1 MASAR
6 SRKDAAARRSSAKT
20 ACDVLLVSL
29 GTTPGLRVSDRLLA
43 NALAE
48 AGVRVAATR
57 VGVGLVGRLRRFY
70 PLTDLIEAYAAR
82 RALLA
87 ALKRVQPRALLFST
101 TTSALLAPNLRL
113 PYAVWFDSP
122 AHLNRPGPQN
132 ALLHRLE
139 RARFERARLLLPCSE
154 PALRSAPASHGRRLL
169 LPPPILSRRAARATA
184 AANATASAAS
194 SHQRRPRFV
203 AYTPDPKAK
212 GLDLLVRAWLHCE
225 RIGGD
230 LGSHA
235 SATTSGPGRPRLE
248 VFGIEH
254 ERARAWLARRGLP
267 LPASVRVLGRRSEQE
282 FREHLAGAVAFVHAA
297 RWEDFGRAP
306 LEALALGVPLV
317 TCAAA
322 GPYAALPIA
331 QRLTPR
337 LVAARDDPS
346 QLAAAMLRA
355 LAISDE
361 DRRRYQVSASRA
373 VEPFT
378 YRHFERTVRRE
389 LIPRLLDSAS

>member
-43 NALAE
+43 NTLAE

-57 VGVGLVGRLRRFY
+57 VGVGLIGRLRRFY

-87 ALKRVQPRALLFST
+87 ALQRVQPRALLFST
-101 TTSALLAPNLRL
+101 TTSALLAPTVGL
-113 PYAVWFDSP
+113 PYAVWFDAP

-139 RARFERARLLLPCSE
+139 RARFERARLLLPWSE
-154 PALRSAPASHGRRLL
+154 PALRSAPASHGRLLL
-169 LPPPILSRRAARATA
+169 LPPPILSGGAAHAT
-184 AANATASAAS
+184 ATASDPS

-225 RIGGD
+225 RLGGA
-230 LGSHA
+230 LGGHV
-235 SATTSGPGRPRLE
+235 SGVKSGAGRPRLE
-248 VFGIEH
+248 VFGIER

-282 FREHLAGAVAFVHAA
+282 FRKHLVGAVAFVHAA

-322 GPYAALPIA
+322 GPYAALA
-331 QRLTPR
+331 LARRLAPE
-337 LVAARDDPS
+337 LVAPRDDPS
-346 QLAAAMLRA
+346 QLAAALVRA

-361 DRRRYQVSASRA
+361 DRRRYQVSAARA

-378 YRHFERTVRRE
+378 HRHFERTVRRE
-389 LIPRLLDSAS
+389 LIPRLLDQPAS